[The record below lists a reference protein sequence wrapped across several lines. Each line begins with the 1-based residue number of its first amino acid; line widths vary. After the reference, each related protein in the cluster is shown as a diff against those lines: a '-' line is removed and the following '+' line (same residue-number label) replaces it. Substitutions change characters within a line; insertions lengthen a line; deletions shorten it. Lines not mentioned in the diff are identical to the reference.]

1 MLYSTSAF
9 IRRCVAV
16 EDSRGL
22 WEEVCRFFRSRG
34 VERLMYHDD
43 TPGADWRRGN
53 GVSQFGVEPEV
64 VRLCEDLLARHP
76 DLLHMAATQ
85 SGGPFFIDDIG
96 LYTKLDPAE
105 EAALSRLLMA
115 GMTNTLVMQVFGPNL
130 IVSVVC
136 MGFPEVGVRPNRV
149 RVFDLQCAAQA
160 AHLKAISLRAPVLS
174 QLSALS
180 PREIEV
186 LRWCARGKS
195 TPVIA
200 EILGISR
207 HTVDTLLR
215 RVFEKLNVH
224 DRTGA
229 AIEGLRTGVLRLRGA
244 EIV

>member
-9 IRRCVAV
+9 IKRCAAV
-16 EDSRGL
+16 EDGRGL
-22 WEEVCRFFRSRG
+22 WEESCRFFRSQG
-34 VERLMYHDD
+34 VQHLRYHDD
-43 TPGADWRRGN
+43 TPGADQRYRN
-53 GVSQFGVEPEV
+53 GVSQFGVEPALAA
-64 VRLCEDLLARHP
+64 LCEDLLARRP

-85 SGGPFFIDDIG
+85 SGGPFFIEDIG
-96 LYTKLDPAE
+96 LHTRLDLGE
-105 EAALSRLLMA
+105 EDVLSRLVMA
-115 GMTNTLVMQVFGPNL
+115 GMANTLVMQVFGPNL

-136 MGFPEVGVRPNRV
+136 MGFSKVELRPNRV
-149 RVFDLQCAAQA
+149 HVFELQCAAQA
-160 AHLKAISLRAPVLS
+160 AHLKAIELRSPVVS
-174 QLSALS
+174 RSNALS